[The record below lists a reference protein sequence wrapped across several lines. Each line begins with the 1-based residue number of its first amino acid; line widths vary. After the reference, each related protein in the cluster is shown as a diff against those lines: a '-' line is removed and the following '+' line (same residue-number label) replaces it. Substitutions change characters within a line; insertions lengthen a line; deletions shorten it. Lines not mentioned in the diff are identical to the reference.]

1 MREASSHQQWSI
13 AIGAVTYSRRCQRSF
28 ASPLWSPCIR
38 SERLRCGEETHVVD
52 NYYRPDLM
60 KAALARLSVISK
72 GLRVA
77 KSGPKRRNRQ
87 A

>member
-1 MREASSHQQWSI
+1 MCPSVQCAGLDHNIVNPPSHI
-13 AIGAVTYSRRCQRSF
+13 D
-28 ASPLWSPCIR
+28 
-38 SERLRCGEETHVVD
+38 HVVD
-52 NYYRPDLM
+52 NYYRPDLK
-60 KAALARLSVISK
+60 KAALARLSVIGK

>member
-1 MREASSHQQWSI
+1 MDLPSNLFQ
-13 AIGAVTYSRRCQRSF
+13 
-28 ASPLWSPCIR
+28 
-38 SERLRCGEETHVVD
+38 VVD
-52 NYYRPDLM
+52 NYYRPDLK

>member
-1 MREASSHQQWSI
+1 MKYICYAW
-13 AIGAVTYSRRCQRSF
+13 
-28 ASPLWSPCIR
+28 L
-38 SERLRCGEETHVVD
+38 LRCFLPSVQYFKSVFFCLSVLIMIFLSKFYQVVD
-52 NYYRPDLM
+52 NYYRPDLK